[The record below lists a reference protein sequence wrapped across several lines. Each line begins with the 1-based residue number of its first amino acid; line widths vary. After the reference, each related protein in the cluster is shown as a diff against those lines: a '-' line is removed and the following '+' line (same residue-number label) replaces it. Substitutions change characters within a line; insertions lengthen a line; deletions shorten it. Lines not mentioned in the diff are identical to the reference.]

1 MFHDAEAETRTT
13 GFARAAL
20 FYAVKALKNM
30 GEIFA
35 GNARAVIMDKAFNF
49 VRFDEA
55 GTDFYPR
62 TGSGVFER
70 IFDQIAEDLR
80 ELFLVSADGAELG
93 GGLR

>member
-1 MFHDAEAETRTT
+1 MFHDAEAQARAP

-35 GNARAVIMDKAFNF
+35 GNTWAVIMDEAFDF
-49 VRFDEA
+49 VRIDEA